1 MSPSLGEKRNS
12 KGCSYSTTKASTAI
26 TEKLEQKLTGI
37 SQPDRQA
44 RKRNIKKEWKIN
56 KKTIIFVR

>member
-1 MSPSLGEKRNS
+1 MNSSLGEKRSS

-37 SQPDRQA
+37 SQPTRQA
-44 RKRNIKKEWKIN
+44 RQRNIKKVG
-56 KKTIIFVR
+56 KK